1 MSEAAAL
8 LRSPGQPSRSQF
20 SSTRDAGPGSAQG
33 RTHRSARGFA
43 APVSLTLLWVGLWI
57 RLAWSRVQQLFQL
70 QRQGLRPSHRHQD
83 SLPSAPG
90 TGTCGTSPGRSPLAG
105 SSTRRLLSSARN
117 RAEPCDQLLAGNFRE
132 AFGRGRGLRVTTGVK
147 AEAPWR
153 LKGLSPYS
161 RECACA
167 CVRGLCSAVRERAKY
182 VPDPR
187 VQHKLRSKW
196 PLSLYLKYTARL
208 VQDTLTNKVYSSRE
222 PWWRIWEGGGGKA

>member
-1 MSEAAAL
+1 MLVPGLHRAGPTALHVAL
-8 LRSPGQPSRSQF
+8 LPQSASP
-20 SSTRDAGPGSAQG
+20 SSGSASGSASRG
-33 RTHRSARGFA
+33 RGFNSCSSCNARGCGRA
-43 APVSLTLLWVGLWI
+43 IVT
-57 RLAWSRVQQLFQL
+57 R
-70 QRQGLRPSHRHQD
+70 SH
-83 SLPSAPG
+83 
-90 TGTCGTSPGRSPLAG
+90 SPLRRARERAEPALDAL
-105 SSTRRLLSSARN
+105 SSPAPLARRLLSSPRN
-117 RAEPCDQLLAGNFRE
+117 RAEPCGQLQAGNFRE